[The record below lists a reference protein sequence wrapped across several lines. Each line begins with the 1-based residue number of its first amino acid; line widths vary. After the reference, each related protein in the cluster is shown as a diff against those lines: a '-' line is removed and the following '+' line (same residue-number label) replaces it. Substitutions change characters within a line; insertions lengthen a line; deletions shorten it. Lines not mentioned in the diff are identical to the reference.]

1 MGSSLLEES
10 ELDSKS
16 LVSMNSPSSLVE
28 SLHLP
33 DPESIIGVK
42 EEVLAEA
49 AVNSLHDVS
58 DVVLPSHH
66 LMPMSTSRHSYGGQ
80 LVVLFHREFL
90 PSHALCGYVH

>member
-42 EEVLAEA
+42 EGGKMFLSNLKEA
-49 AVNSLHDVS
+49 LYEMKSKMRIDGLVF
-58 DVVLPSHH
+58 
-66 LMPMSTSRHSYGGQ
+66 LMYN
-80 LVVLFHREFL
+80 VI
-90 PSHALCGYVH
+90 

>member
-42 EEVLAEA
+42 EGEKMFLSNLKEA
-49 AVNSLHDVS
+49 LYEMKWKIKIDPLVF
-58 DVVLPSHH
+58 
-66 LMPMSTSRHSYGGQ
+66 LMYN
-80 LVVLFHREFL
+80 VI
-90 PSHALCGYVH
+90 